1 MDWAWFLFGFNGR
14 ITRGELWLA
23 MLVILCWM
31 GFLAA
36 LVAGGG
42 KLVGGPTSFGFNIC
56 DIFAAV
62 DPDSYRG
69 LSQHGLLPPII
80 RVVGTSLFAWVFVA
94 TCVKRL
100 HDRGKSAWWMLP
112 FFIIP
117 GLLNQ
122 FADRVGETPAM
133 VAGTVMA
140 VLHFWGFIELYCLAG
155 NDWTNRFGPEPWPEE
170 QVLPHAAPRR
180 RSGWDQ
186 AGELAFAPQ
195 VASPPMKPTSPGNTR
210 VILPKVGPPRR

>member
-36 LVAGGG
+36 LVAGAG
-42 KLVGGPTSFGFNIC
+42 KLLGGPTSVGFNIC
-56 DIFAAV
+56 DIFSAV
-62 DPDSYRG
+62 DPDTYRG
-69 LSQHGLLPPII
+69 LSRDGLRFPTV
-80 RVVGTSLFAWVFVA
+80 RVIGTSLFAWVFVA
-94 TCVKRL
+94 SCVKRL

-122 FADRVGETPAM
+122 FADRAGETSAM

-155 NDWTNRFGPEPWPEE
+155 NEWSNRFGPDPKQEE
-170 QVLPHAAPRR
+170 EVSPLRMRR
-180 RSGWDQ
+180 QSAWDQ
-186 AGELAFAPQ
+186 AGELEFVPQ
-195 VASPPMKPTSPGNTR
+195 TASPPMKPTSPGSTR
-210 VILPKVGPPRR
+210 VILPNAGPPRR

>member
-1 MDWAWFLFGFNGR
+1 MDWAWFLFRFEGR
-14 ITRGELWLA
+14 ITRGRLWQA

-31 GFLAA
+31 AFLAA
-36 LVAGGG
+36 LVAGAG
-42 KLVGGPTSFGFNIC
+42 KLMGGPTSVSFNVC

-69 LSQHGLLPPII
+69 LSQDGLVPEMVRI
-80 RVVGTSLFAWVFVA
+80 VGTPLFAWVFVA

-112 FFIIP
+112 FFVIP

-122 FADRVGETPAM
+122 FADRVGETSAM

-140 VLHFWGFIELYCLAG
+140 VLHFWGFVELYCLAG
-155 NDWTNRFGPEPWPEE
+155 TDWTNRFGPNPLTNGP
-170 QVLPHAAPRR
+170 PRARTAAPAART
-180 RSGWDQ
+180 RSAWDQ
-186 AGELAFAPQ
+186 AGELEFAPRRS
-195 VASPPMKPTSPGNTR
+195 SPPLTSASIGRTR
-210 VILPKVGPPRR
+210 PLR